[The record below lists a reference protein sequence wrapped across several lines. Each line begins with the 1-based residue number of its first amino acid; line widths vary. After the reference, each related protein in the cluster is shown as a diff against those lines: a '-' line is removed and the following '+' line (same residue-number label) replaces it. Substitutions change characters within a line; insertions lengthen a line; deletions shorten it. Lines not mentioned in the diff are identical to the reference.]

1 MVIMESIEKIEKKPP
16 ILKRIIGYRCSF
28 VKLLARIIV
37 WLLARLLARLLVRP
51 LAELIVWLLA
61 RPLAQPHARLIA
73 RSFHSWSL

>member
-37 WLLARLLARLLVRP
+37 WLLARLLVRP